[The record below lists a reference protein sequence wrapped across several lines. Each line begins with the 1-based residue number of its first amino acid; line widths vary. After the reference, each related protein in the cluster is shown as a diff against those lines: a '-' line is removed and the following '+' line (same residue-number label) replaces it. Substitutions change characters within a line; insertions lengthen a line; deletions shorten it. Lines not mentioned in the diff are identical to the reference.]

1 MIALLY
7 RKNILQTAGVKTMY
21 RLKFISIIYISLITL
36 TFTDTTEARQ
46 YDCMRDFPL
55 FDYRAEG
62 NKLPWGDYVM
72 IRSFRETTQ
81 IIICR
86 NYYHYTVYTDRNT
99 LKEGEITAS
108 GYTELG
114 QAITSPPVPTQL
126 EFDTML
132 RDYILNGVSSGD
144 GVMFYGVKYFM
155 DKIGSDKTVIDRASE
170 EYIMRVEENGT
181 LTEITIDA
189 RWKKLVIK
197 RIKSD
202 TEASGCPPVYIDQ
215 TLDKTLKRVITE
227 FAYKI
232 RKR

>member
-1 MIALLY
+1 MIKFNLIFALY
-7 RKNILQTAGVKTMY
+7 ICVIILFFAD
-21 RLKFISIIYISLITL
+21 IS
-36 TFTDTTEARQ
+36 EARR

-62 NKLPWGDYVM
+62 NRLPWGDYVM

-86 NYYHYTVYTDRNT
+86 NYYHYTVYTDRNNM
-99 LKEGEITAS
+99 KEGDITAS

-114 QAITSPPVPTQL
+114 QIITAPPVPTQH

-132 RDYILNGVSSGD
+132 RDYILNGVTSD
-144 GVMFYGVKYFM
+144 DRIMFYGVKYFM
-155 DKIGSDKTVIDRASE
+155 DKIGSEKTVIDRVSE
-170 EYIMRVEENGT
+170 EYIMKVDEGDT
-181 LTEITIDA
+181 VTEIIIDA

-197 RIKSD
+197 RTRGE
-202 TEASGCPPVYIDQ
+202 TEAARCPSVYIDQ